1 MYFIKINSILH
12 YWYSMIYKDLPLSE
26 NFTNILEIYNN
37 TSYSL
42 GDKLPLEHV
51 HNFLVY
57 KGYFCISPKEV
68 DNI

>member
-1 MYFIKINSILH
+1 
-12 YWYSMIYKDLPLSE
+12 MIYKDLPLSE